1 MARIKLQYN
10 RGELKS
16 LHEGDPV
23 VIMDAKIYYHLLPAI
38 KGLHKKAVA
47 RYEKLHDIHESGE
60 ATEKQQTDLMIAENL
75 KEMYEEL
82 ISIAE

>member
-10 RGELKS
+10 YGELKS
-16 LHEGDPV
+16 LHAGDPV
-23 VIMDAKIYYHLLPAI
+23 VIMDAKIYYHLLPVI
-38 KGLHKKAVA
+38 KGVYKKIVT